1 MLKET
6 SDDRVRNINNSNKNL
21 TVTQK
26 DKMKVLI

>member
-6 SDDRVRNINNSNKNL
+6 SDDRVRNTNNSNKNL